1 MALPISINL
10 YGHNVSN
17 SIVGA
22 HAAISSALGV
32 GFGTLFA
39 IGLLAS
45 GIASSSV
52 GTYASGVITEGLLK
66 IKMSFIEQ
74 RLIAIIPALII
85 IWVAA
90 NPTMALVLSQVVL
103 SLGIP
108 FALIPLIYLTSK
120 SSVMGELK
128 NKFAT
133 KVIGYGVTLL
143 LTGLNITLL
152 YLLIF

>member
-1 MALPISINL
+1 
-10 YGHNVSN
+10 
-17 SIVGA
+17 
-22 HAAISSALGV
+22 
-32 GFGTLFA
+32 
-39 IGLLAS
+39 
-45 GIASSSV
+45 
-52 GTYASGVITEGLLK
+52 
-66 IKMSFIEQ
+66 MSFIEQ

-120 SSVMGELK
+120 SSIMGELK

>member
-1 MALPISINL
+1 
-10 YGHNVSN
+10 
-17 SIVGA
+17 
-22 HAAISSALGV
+22 
-32 GFGTLFA
+32 
-39 IGLLAS
+39 
-45 GIASSSV
+45 
-52 GTYASGVITEGLLK
+52 
-66 IKMSFIEQ
+66 MSFIEQ

-90 NPTMALVLSQVVL
+90 DPTMALVLSQVVL

-128 NKFAT
+128 NKLTT
-133 KVIGYGVTLL
+133 KVIGYSVTAFLSV
-143 LTGLNITLL
+143 LNLTLL